1 MADENNISLADGKPV
16 ELLWPDGA
24 PGALGDGDADK
35 PTLTI
40 FLPPREKSAGTGV
53 VILPG
58 GGYVSCSMEKEGYR
72 PALWFNERGVAAFVV
87 RYRTNNATCT
97 SYKHPS
103 PIQDARRAMRIVRS
117 RASQLGFESDK
128 LGLMGYSAGGHLAAS
143 VATHW
148 QDKIEDGKDNLAPSF
163 STKPDFLMLIYP
175 VVTMLDPFVHAG
187 SRKSLLCDYPPVKV
201 MEEWSCQRKVTGETP
216 PTFLVSTWEDKSVP
230 AENSIEFYNAM
241 RKWRVPGELHVYE
254 KGPHG
259 FGMNPGFGP
268 ASNWPDRLDEWLRI
282 RSLI

>member
-1 MADENNISLADGKPV
+1 MADENIISLADGKPV

-24 PGALGDGDADK
+24 PGALGDADADR
-35 PTLTI
+35 PTMTI
-40 FLPPREKSAGTGV
+40 FLPPREKSVGTGV

-58 GGYVSCSMEKEGYR
+58 GGYVNCSMEKEGYR

-87 RYRTNNATCT
+87 RYRTNNTAGT
-97 SYKHPS
+97 SYKHPA

-117 RASQLGFESDK
+117 RASQLGFEPDK

-148 QDKIEDGKDNLAPSF
+148 QDKIEDAGDDLAPSF
-163 STKPDFLMLIYP
+163 STQPDFLMLIYP
-175 VVTMLDPFVHAG
+175 VITMLDPHTHGG
-187 SRKSLLCDYPPVKV
+187 SRKALLGDYPPVKV
-201 MEEWSCQRKVTGETP
+201 MEEWSCQRKVTGEMP
-216 PTFLVSTWEDKSVP
+216 PTFLVTTGEDKSVP

-268 ASNWPDRLDEWLRI
+268 ASDWPDRLDGWLRN
-282 RSLI
+282 RGLI